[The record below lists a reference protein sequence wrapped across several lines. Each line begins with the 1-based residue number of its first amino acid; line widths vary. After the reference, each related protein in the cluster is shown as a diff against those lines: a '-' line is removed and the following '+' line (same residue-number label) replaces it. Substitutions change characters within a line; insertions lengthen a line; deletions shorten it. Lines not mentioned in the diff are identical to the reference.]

1 MLETPILPIEDGQ
14 RTPSGPL
21 QQLRR
26 MTRRVFGA
34 EQPAVEGDSDSGSGE
49 RRGYL
54 VVGLGNPGGR
64 YRNTRHNAG
73 GMAIEHLARKHAIA
87 MDTRRANA
95 LVGTGSI
102 EGTEVTLAIP
112 QTFMNV
118 SGGSVGPLARRTNTP
133 TAKVLIVY
141 DDLDLPLGKT
151 RLRPYGSAG
160 GHNGMRSVITALR
173 TDRFPRLR
181 IGIGRPEASG
191 RDAIGH
197 VLGRFSPD
205 EEAMLNEAL
214 SRTAECVEA
223 LVGEGLER
231 AMNRFN

>member
-1 MLETPILPIEDGQ
+1 MDGSLPIG
-14 RTPSGPL
+14 SM

-26 MTRRVFGA
+26 MSRGLFGA
-34 EQPAVEGDSDSGSGE
+34 EWPADENNDDSEPGD

-54 VVGLGNPGGR
+54 VVGLSNPGGR
-64 YRNTRHNAG
+64 YRKTRHNAG

-102 EGTEVTLAIP
+102 EGVPVTLALP

-118 SGGSVGPLARRTNTP
+118 SGESVGPLARRTNTP
-133 TAKVLIVY
+133 ASKILIVY

-160 GHNGMRSVITALR
+160 GHNGMRSVIGALR

-181 IGIGRPEASG
+181 IGIGRPEANG

-205 EEAMLNEAL
+205 EEATLNEAL
-214 SRTAECVEA
+214 SRTAECVEV

-231 AMNRFN
+231 AMNKFN

>member
-1 MLETPILPIEDGQ
+1 
-14 RTPSGPL
+14 
-21 QQLRR
+21 
-26 MTRRVFGA
+26 MTSRVFGA
-34 EQPAVEGDSDSGSGE
+34 EQPAIEGDSDSG
-49 RRGYL
+49 RDDRHGYL

-73 GMAIEHLARKHAIA
+73 GMAIEHLARKHTIA
-87 MDTRRANA
+87 MDARRANA

-118 SGGSVGPLARRTNTP
+118 SGESIGPLARRTNTP
-133 TAKVLIVY
+133 VSKVLIVY

-197 VLGRFSPD
+197 VLGRFSSD

-231 AMNRFN
+231 AMNKFN

>member
-1 MLETPILPIEDGQ
+1 MTRGLFGADRPADEGDGD
-14 RTPSGPL
+14 SGP
-21 QQLRR
+21 
-26 MTRRVFGA
+26 
-34 EQPAVEGDSDSGSGE
+34 DD

-73 GMAIEHLARKHAIA
+73 EMAIEHLARKHAIG

-102 EGTEVTLAIP
+102 EDAQVTLAIP
-112 QTFMNV
+112 QTFINV
-118 SGGSVGPLARRTNTP
+118 SGESIGPLARRTNTP
-133 TAKVLIVY
+133 ASKVLIGY
-141 DDLDLPLGKT
+141 DDLDLPLGRT

-160 GHNGMRSVITALR
+160 GHNGMRSVIAALR

-205 EEAMLNEAL
+205 EEARLNEAL
-214 SRTAECVEA
+214 DRTAKCVEV
-223 LVGEGLER
+223 LVNEGLER